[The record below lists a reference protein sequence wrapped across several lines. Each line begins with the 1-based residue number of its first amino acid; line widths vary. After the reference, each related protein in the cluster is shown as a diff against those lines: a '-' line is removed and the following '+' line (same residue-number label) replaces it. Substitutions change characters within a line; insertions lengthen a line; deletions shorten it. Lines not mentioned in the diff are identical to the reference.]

1 MPKFTVVCR
10 IDAYADYVAE
20 VEADNAEDAA
30 EMARDSHEDYVWVS
44 DDTQEFDDRIY
55 MTLDANG
62 NAIERTKV
70 GDF

>member
-30 EMARDSHEDYVWVS
+30 EMARDSHEDYAWVS
-44 DDTQEFDDRIY
+44 DGTQEFDDRIY

-62 NAIERTKV
+62 EAIDSTRV

>member
-1 MPKFTVVCR
+1 MPMFRVVCR

-30 EMARDSHEDYVWVS
+30 ELAREDHNDYRWES
-44 DDTQEFDDRIY
+44 DGVEEFDDRIY
-55 MTLDANG
+55 MTLDADG
-62 NAIERTKV
+62 EAIERTKV

>member
-10 IDAYADYVAE
+10 IDAYAYYVAE
-20 VEADNAEDAA
+20 VEADSAEDAA
-30 EMARDSHEDYVWVS
+30 ELAWESHEDYTWES
-44 DDTQEFDDRIY
+44 DGTQEFDDRIY

-62 NAIERTKV
+62 EAIESTKC

>member
-20 VEADNAEDAA
+20 VEADNDEDAA
-30 EMARDSHEDYVWVS
+30 EMAWDSHENYIWVS
-44 DDTQEFDDRIY
+44 DGTQEIDDRIY
-55 MTLDANG
+55 MTLDADGEANDG
-62 NAIERTKV
+62 ARV